1 MVWPPL
7 QVSGLKEDAGVPAN
21 YWPARPGAIAMMKQ
35 RVPGCPSDYNEDIAT
50 TIFAIG
56 SVDGESSL
64 RHLCQW
70 WDAQQGDGFPL
81 DRQPRG
87 AGEQYQWA
95 RELQADDILGRILE
109 IADDSSR
116 DYVQKTGPDG
126 KVTWVEDRNHIAN
139 CQFRINALFRV
150 VDRLAPKKHGR
161 R

>member
-1 MVWPPL
+1 MTE
-7 QVSGLKEDAGVPAN
+7 QRG
-21 YWPARPGAIAMMKQ
+21 PG
-35 RVPGCPSDYNEDIAT
+35 RPSDYNEDIAT
-50 TIFAIG
+50 TICDRLA
-56 SVDGESSL
+56 DGESL
-64 RHLCQW
+64 RAIC
-70 WDAQQGDGFPL
+70 AS
-81 DRQPRG
+81 
-87 AGEQYQWA
+87 AGMPNKATVFRWIGSHEEFREQYQWA

-116 DYVQKTGPDG
+116 DYVQKTGPDC